1 MAGRRPSDA
10 PPPLVQPSPERARDA
25 LSVCRLVQ
33 LPGPL
38 TEF

>member
-10 PPPLVQPSPERARDA
+10 PPLWSRPSPERANDA

-38 TEF
+38 TAF